1 MPNSMTG
8 FARKSITFENVII
21 EIEIRSLNSR
31 FLDISLKMPKIYLE
45 FENTLRALV
54 SGVITRG
61 RVEININRNDS
72 AAPAKKILFNE
83 NLFQQYFVKAEEQIE
98 LISKSKLANDLKQ
111 NLALEILT
119 RKDVFETTLVSD
131 IISGSEA
138 DVVRELLKG
147 TLDELKIMRAHEGLS
162 LLAHLQILIADLT
175 ILLNIIESQ
184 RESSKNAKAEEL
196 NIRLA
201 NIKTQIPIDQQ
212 RIAQELAILI
222 ERSDISE
229 EIERLKS
236 HIKQLESSLSKSGAG
251 KKLEFLV
258 QECLREVNTIG
269 SKAADA
275 KLIQNVIESKS
286 VLEKLRE
293 QVANI
298 E

>member
-8 FARKSITFENVII
+8 FARKSITYDNVII

-31 FLDISLKMPKIYLE
+31 FLDLSLKMPKIYLE

-54 SGVITRG
+54 SEVVSRG
-61 RVEININRNDS
+61 RVEISINRNDS

-83 NLFQQYFVKAEEQIE
+83 NLFQQYFLKAEEQIE
-98 LISKSKLANDLKQ
+98 LISKSKLTSDLKQ

-119 RKDVFETTLVSD
+119 RKDVFETTLVGD
-131 IISGSEA
+131 VISGSEA
-138 DVVRELLKG
+138 DVVRELLKA
-147 TLDELKIMRAHEGLS
+147 TLNELKIMRAHEGLS
-162 LLAHLQILIADLT
+162 LLAHLQTLIADLT
-175 ILLNIIESQ
+175 ILLNLIESQ

-196 NIRLA
+196 NTRLA
-201 NIKTQIPIDQQ
+201 SIKIQMPIDQQ
-212 RIAQELAILI
+212 RVAQELAILI
-222 ERSDISE
+222 EKSDISE

-236 HIKQLESSLSKSGAG
+236 HIKQFESSLSKSGAG

-269 SKAADA
+269 SKVADA
-275 KLIQNVIESKS
+275 KIIQNVIESKS

>member
-45 FENTLRALV
+45 FENTLRSLV

-61 RVEININRNDS
+61 RIEININRNDS

-147 TLDELKIMRAHEGLS
+147 TLDELKIKQMKMQNIEENIYIKNQKYTKGLAFCDFHS
-162 LLAHLQILIADLT
+162 FSVNSN
-175 ILLNIIESQ
+175 LLN
-184 RESSKNAKAEEL
+184 
-196 NIRLA
+196 
-201 NIKTQIPIDQQ
+201 T
-212 RIAQELAILI
+212 
-222 ERSDISE
+222 
-229 EIERLKS
+229 
-236 HIKQLESSLSKSGAG
+236 
-251 KKLEFLV
+251 
-258 QECLREVNTIG
+258 
-269 SKAADA
+269 
-275 KLIQNVIESKS
+275 
-286 VLEKLRE
+286 
-293 QVANI
+293 
-298 E
+298 